1 MYFQRNYLFLCCNE
15 GWEFRRDYHHAET
28 WTGSDFNSTT
38 RGFPFLY
45 HKQDKDSHSVEQEQT
60 APLQEF
66 KQSCGERPYWA
77 EPVLLCWT
85 CLCPAVLS
93 WKSASPHTVTQHIKA
108 FYHKTKPSFSCAA
121 WFCLFMLSSVII
133 SARSKLRQRN
143 WPTGTINMSIRQRS
157 VASFVSVVQS
167 RSQDMTLCWKSEN
180 HWGSNSSLIVTVCQS
195 TWHFFSCGCFFTIS
209 PTNCTRTSV
218 CAERKTAFCW
228 LLHIVGQLIL
238 TQS

>member
-1 MYFQRNYLFLCCNE
+1 MRVESSGVTIIMQKHEPGQTLTQQQGDFHFCTTNRTKTVTVWSRNKQRRCKSSNCY
-15 GWEFRRDYHHAET
+15 
-28 WTGSDFNSTT
+28 
-38 RGFPFLY
+38 
-45 HKQDKDSHSVEQEQT
+45 
-60 APLQEF
+60 